1 MKKNK
6 VFQHVLH
13 VVPFIIIGASVIM
26 FITLADEF
34 SVDYLLSFAPRN
46 HAMAAVFFLVLFAVK
61 SLSPFLPITVLYI
74 LSGVIFSF
82 VPALLLNLA
91 GALVGMVIGYFIGQY
106 TSSGYEEK
114 MARKYPKLKE
124 ISEKLHSG
132 EWFFTYIL
140 RMVPIPNELISMYLG
155 SMKVSFGK
163 YFTASLVGA
172 LPMVAVITLIG
183 YNINNLFSPVT
194 ISAVAALAALMVI
207 SSLLHKYYPKI
218 SDALHSR
225 HNPLT

>member
-6 VFQHVLH
+6 ILQNALH
-13 VVPFIIIGASVIM
+13 MIPFIIIGASVIM

-34 SVDYLLSFAPRN
+34 SVDYLLSFTPEN
-46 HAMAAVFFLVLFAVK
+46 HAIAVSFFLILFAVK

-74 LSGVIFSF
+74 LSGIIFSF

-91 GALVGMVIGYFIGQY
+91 GALIGMVIGYCVGRY

-114 MARKYPKLKE
+114 MAEKYPKFKE
-124 ISEKLHSG
+124 ISEKLHNG

-140 RMVPIPNELISMYLG
+140 RMIPIPNELISMYLG
-155 SMKVSFGK
+155 SMKVGFGK
-163 YFTASLVGA
+163 YFTASLVGT

-183 YNINNLFSPVT
+183 SNINNLFSPVT

-207 SSLLHKYYPKI
+207 SSLLHTYYPKI
-218 SDALHSR
+218 SEILHRR
-225 HNPLT
+225 HK